1 MKMADEIGDFLSI
14 GRLDS
19 DSNRLNRFKKDK
31 MSRNIIIISSLA
43 RRKLNG
49 YDFLF
54 TNKAFN
60 VYICVK
66 CYLFQTKNQL
76 TTEQKRLTMILLSR
90 KVGNV

>member
-19 DSNRLNRFKKDK
+19 NSNRLNRFKDK
-31 MSRNIIIISSLA
+31 TTRTIIIISSLA

-76 TTEQKRLTMILLSR
+76 
-90 KVGNV
+90 N